1 MAHNSFLPNSTIQ
14 VRDKMS
20 CGGNNVAANAEQVR
34 FFVLGELQPEW
45 SAGFALP
52 DSKKRGAELL
62 GSPFEGTM
70 VRS

>member
-20 CGGNNVAANAEQVR
+20 CGGNNVAANAEQLC
-34 FFVLGELQPEW
+34 FFVLGELHPAERW
-45 SAGFALP
+45 IGLP
-52 DSKKRGAELL
+52 NSKKKGAELL